1 MRLQGKLF
9 DPVWSCS
16 RSPFLSCGVGY
27 ARLDC
32 ILSNKLELGY
42 MTERTTGYIHLS
54 VLFLV
59 ALTMRLGYLWLAV
72 RHLTLEGFWRY
83 AQDTGLYLLVAQH
96 LQSSQPLGE
105 YGLLRIGPGYA
116 LILAAIQS
124 VFGQN
129 PYYPILFSVLMG
141 CLAPVLVYLL
151 AWYLT
156 ENRSVAFISG
166 FFAAVSLTS
175 VALSCHILT
184 DQPFFTFHAAALVC
198 FVLGFRTGKVKW
210 FVIAGIIA
218 GYAAYIRPVG
228 QMWPYLF
235 FLIPLLLPR
244 QEMFSSRTDMLKRA
258 GVTAAVMLIMVL
270 GWSARNYI
278 VHDQFTFGT
287 NGALTVR
294 SCLVAQV
301 TADRTR
307 ETNIV
312 GYRDIWEEEDGDRD
326 LERFE
331 GAAARAKVRVIEAL
345 EEYPGPMFRAYF
357 RNIEDN
363 IKAANYYA
371 QRQVPELAG
380 FMGWL
385 NAAVRNWLA
394 WLIVVVTVVGVGFLW
409 KDRNYLAAGL
419 LGLTYFY
426 FTMILGASF
435 WQGSRLHYPAEMAW
449 AILATYAGYRLWGI
463 VGRLVHRRVKSAQT

>member
-1 MRLQGKLF
+1 
-9 DPVWSCS
+9 
-16 RSPFLSCGVGY
+16 
-27 ARLDC
+27 
-32 ILSNKLELGY
+32 

-72 RHLTLEGFWRY
+72 RHLTLDGFWRY
-83 AQDTGLYLLVAQH
+83 APDTNLYLYVAQH
-96 LQSSQPLGE
+96 IQSHHFLGD

-124 VFGQN
+124 VFGN
-129 PYYPILFSVLMG
+129 DPLYPILFSVLMG
-141 CLAPVLVYLL
+141 CLAPIFVYLL
-151 AWYLT
+151 AWHLT
-156 ENRSVAFISG
+156 QNRTVAFISG
-166 FFAAVSLTS
+166 FFSALSLTS

-210 FVIAGIIA
+210 FAIAGLVA

-228 QMWPYLF
+228 QLWPYLF
-235 FLIPLLLPR
+235 FLIPLVLPR
-244 QEMFSSRTDMLKRA
+244 QEVFSSRTDMLRRV
-258 GVTAAVMLIMVL
+258 GVTGAVMLVMVL
-270 GWSARNYI
+270 GWSARNYV
-278 VHDQFTFGT
+278 VHDLFTFGT
-287 NGALTVR
+287 NGVLTVR

-312 GYRDIWEEEDGDRD
+312 GYRDLWEEEDGDRD

-345 EEYPGPMFRAYF
+345 KEYPGPMFRAYF
-357 RNIEDN
+357 RNLEDN
-363 IKAANYYA
+363 IKASNHYA
-371 QRQVPELAG
+371 QGQVPELAG
-380 FMGWL
+380 FMGLLNTAVKRWL
-385 NAAVRNWLA
+385 G
-394 WLIVVVTVVGVGFLW
+394 WLIAVMTLAGIGFLW
-409 KDRNYLAAGL
+409 RDKYHLAAAL
-419 LGLTYFY
+419 LGVAYAY
-426 FTMILGASF
+426 FTLILGASF

-449 AILATYAGYRLWGI
+449 AILATYAGYRLYGI
-463 VGRLVHRRVKSAQT
+463 LDRRVHRRVKSMQP